1 MTESENV
8 VGAFSEE
15 HAEKLTGI
23 SRHQLRRWDRTG
35 FLRPSYGHTDR
46 HEAFSRIYSFRD
58 LVALR
63 VLNDLRNNKKVPLQH
78 LREVS
83 RQLAH
88 LGDAK
93 WTSTTLYVLG
103 RRVVLEDPTTKQ
115 RSEIV
120 SGQGVL
126 GIPLRV
132 VISDTRKAV
141 RELNLRG
148 ADEVGQVVQAR
159 FVMQNE
165 PVFAGTRIPVAAVQ
179 RYLDAGFTAENI
191 VREYPQLTREDV
203 DAARTYKRH
212 IAA

>member
-1 MTESENV
+1 MTDSENV

-35 FLRPSYGHTDR
+35 FLRPSFGHPDS

-58 LVALR
+58 LVSLR

-83 RQLAH
+83 RQLTH

-103 RRVVLEDPTTKQ
+103 RRVVLEDPTTK
-115 RSEIV
+115 RRAEIV

-141 RELNLRG
+141 RDLNRRG
-148 ADEVGQVVQAR
+148 TEEVGRVVQAK

-165 PVFAGTRIPVAAVQ
+165 PVFAGTRIPVAAVR
-179 RYLDAGFTAENI
+179 RYLEAGYNAEKI
-191 VREYPQLTREDV
+191 VREYPQLTLADV
-203 DAARTYKRH
+203 DAARVYKRH
-212 IAA
+212 SAA